1 MTELIFNKVSLSYLN
16 QPALKNVSFSL
27 KENTICGLL
36 GRNGSGKTSL
46 MSLIASYR
54 PATKGEIY
62 YNEELLFDN
71 PRIMPNVAFAH
82 NTTDDNENPQ
92 IKKLFKRAAL
102 FRPNWDN
109 EYAYALLEERKISAA
124 DRILNL
130 SQGEAATVRSI
141 IGLAARC
148 PITLYDEAY
157 SGMDAV
163 VRTWFV
169 QEILEDY
176 LRHPRIIIF
185 STHFISEVEHI
196 LGDVLIL
203 DRGKLLYHES
213 VDDLRFKSCS
223 VTGDT
228 SAIDA
233 LVQTY
238 DLHPL
243 SSKSLGSQ
251 KEIILFEHL
260 PSFAQIAAQEK
271 GLTLSRPSLQ
281 ELFVHITDKQG

>member
-1 MTELIFNKVSLSYLN
+1 MTELTFNKVSLSYLN
-16 QPALKNVSFSL
+16 QPALKKVSFSL

-54 PATKGEIY
+54 PATKGDIS
-62 YNEELLFDN
+62 YNGEALFDN
-71 PRIMPNVAFAH
+71 PQAMPNIAFVH
-82 NTTDDNENPQ
+82 NTADDNENPR

-109 EYAYALLEERKISAA
+109 EYAYALLEERKLSAT
-124 DRILNL
+124 DKIMNL
-130 SQGEAATVRSI
+130 SQGEAATVHSI
-141 IGLAARC
+141 IGLADRC

-157 SGMDAV
+157 SGMDAA
-163 VRTWFV
+163 VRTWFI

-176 LRHPRIIIF
+176 LRHPRMIIF
-185 STHFISEVEHI
+185 STHFIGEVEHI
-196 LGDVLIL
+196 LGEVLVL
-203 DRGKLLYHES
+203 DKGKLLYHES
-213 VDDLRFKSCS
+213 VDDLRAKGSS
-223 VTGDT
+223 VIGDT

-233 LVQTY
+233 LVQTH
-238 DLHPL
+238 DLRPL

-260 PSFAQIAAQEK
+260 PTCVQTEAQEK
-271 GLTLSRPSLQ
+271 GLTLSHPSLQ
-281 ELFVHITDKQG
+281 ELFVHITDQQG